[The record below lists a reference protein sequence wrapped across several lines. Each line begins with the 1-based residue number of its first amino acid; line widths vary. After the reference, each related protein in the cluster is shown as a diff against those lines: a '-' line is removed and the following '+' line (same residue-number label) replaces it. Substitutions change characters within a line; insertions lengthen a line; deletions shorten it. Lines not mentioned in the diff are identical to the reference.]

1 MPKCEH
7 GTWKTREQEIL
18 GFAGYVQ
25 SLRSWVA
32 LASDTFG
39 WELES
44 ALNWPHELHMT
55 NLKPAQQLRS
65 ARLLAIL
72 TQAFAEYPRAH
83 MILQAYSEGI
93 GMDGS
98 FQAVR
103 GTSGFEALRLLAK
116 EFSLRSRAEAA
127 FFRSEFMSKTFKAQS
142 GPTQISDLVR
152 QMDVGL
158 SKYRKLI
165 DTLPQHCDKTGLDL
179 QQVDLTLMLLRYLPN
194 DVKNYVVLHASG
206 EGYTDYRT
214 AALKFEQQ
222 QRLFQEL
229 GAHGSSR
236 HVHALEG
243 DGSWEGYYD
252 YYEEQDYPAEGA
264 EEEWEWDPESEL
276 WLNTAAINK
285 NSGVKCR
292 RCGKTGHMQKDCS
305 TNMGRVK
312 CFKCGQSGHIG
323 ANCQA
328 SSPKS
333 ASSSPSSST
342 GKGSGAAKAKPAA
355 KAGRGKGGRKGKM
368 HEVSAEGPQEEE
380 QESGEAIMM
389 PLISSQVSISEGTWW
404 LLDSGAATSVL
415 SQNYEGMYRRQA
427 QEDSAGAL
435 ETYYA
440 ANGTPAQMRAN
451 VLVSLAFQV
460 VTGASGS

>member
-1 MPKCEH
+1 
-7 GTWKTREQEIL
+7 
-18 GFAGYVQ
+18 
-25 SLRSWVA
+25 
-32 LASDTFG
+32 
-39 WELES
+39 
-44 ALNWPHELHMT
+44 
-55 NLKPAQQLRS
+55 
-65 ARLLAIL
+65 
-72 TQAFAEYPRAH
+72 
-83 MILQAYSEGI
+83 
-93 GMDGS
+93 MDGS

-103 GTSGFEALRLLAK
+103 GTSGFEALRLVAK

-179 QQVDLTLMLLRYLPN
+179 QQVDLTLMLLRSLPS

-206 EGYTDYRT
+206 EGYTDYRS

-229 GAHGSSR
+229 GGGSGR
-236 HVHALEG
+236 NMHALEA
-243 DGSWEGYYD
+243 EGGWSTYYGHED
-252 YYEEQDYPAEGA
+252 EQDYYAEGA

-292 RCGKTGHMQKDCS
+292 KCGKTGHMQKDCS

-389 PLISSQVSISEGTWW
+389 PLISSQVSSSEGTWW

-415 SQNYEGMYRRQA
+415 SQNYEGMYRCQA

-440 ANGTPAQMRAN
+440 ANGTPVHMRAN

-460 VTGASGS
+460 VTGASGKKKTQSFKLACCIGDVSHNIISTTQLVKKGWSVIQSPGETYLSTTRTVERSLVTCCCGEGLRGYEHAGQHNRA